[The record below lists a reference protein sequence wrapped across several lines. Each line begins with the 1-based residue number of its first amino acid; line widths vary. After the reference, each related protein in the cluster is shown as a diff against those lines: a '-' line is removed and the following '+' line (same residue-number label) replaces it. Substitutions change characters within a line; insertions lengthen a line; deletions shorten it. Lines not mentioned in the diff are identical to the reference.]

1 MYIYIYIYMYI
12 CIYIYIYIYAYHVT
26 FYSVVETPTLSQVVF
41 YGLML
46 YNHISILYI
55 LSGEFS

>member
-1 MYIYIYIYMYI
+1 MYIYIYIY
-12 CIYIYIYIYAYHVT
+12 IYIFIFLLIYVAYHVT
-26 FYSVVETPTLSQVVF
+26 FYSVVETPTLPQVVF

-46 YNHISILYI
+46 YNNISILYI